1 MKRLTYDFCIA
12 GKHCWQ
18 IKGADNL
25 ECGEVC
31 KSRDDEGCNGCPIA
45 NAFDRLAAIEDILG
59 DDYDLDRLRVIVNQ
73 RISLRDEVAE
83 RFKLTS
89 KIPIDRLQELIQAD
103 RDGRC
108 VIRPVKLG
116 TPVWSS
122 VFCRVDDDGIEHP
135 TYPWEFD
142 DSMLAEWGTG
152 WHLTE
157 EDALKTLED

>member
-1 MKRLTYDFCIA
+1 MDKTKNMCIPPEF
-12 GKHCWQ
+12 K
-18 IKGADNL
+18 ADMM
-25 ECGEVC
+25 GEIVREVVER
-31 KSRDDEGCNGCPIA
+31 SNRMDD
-45 NAFDRLAAIEDILG
+45 LAEIVG
-59 DDYDLDRLRVIVNQ
+59 DYDLDRLR
-73 RISLRDEVAE
+73 
-83 RFKLTS
+83 
-89 KIPIDRLQELIQAD
+89 ELIQAD

-157 EDALKTLED
+157 EDALKALED

>member
-1 MKRLTYDFCIA
+1 MKRLTMYYGDCEEAYLSCERCEKA
-12 GKHCWQ
+12 GV
-18 IKGADNL
+18 L
-25 ECGEVC
+25 ECWTQEDCTQTVV
-31 KSRDDEGCNGCPIA
+31 N
-45 NAFDRLAAIEDILG
+45 RLAEIEDILG
-59 DDYDLDRLRVIVNQ
+59 DDYDLERLRVIVNQ

-89 KIPIDRLQELIQAD
+89 KIPIDRLRELIQAD

-157 EDALKTLED
+157 EDALKAFED